1 MEKPVN
7 IHEAKTHLS
16 RLVQSLR
23 DGTASEI
30 VIAVGGEPAAR
41 LIPYGRD
48 LRRPLGMDRG
58 LVHIADDFD
67 SENARVADSFAG
79 SDA

>member
-1 MEKPVN
+1 MQKPVN

-41 LIPYGRD
+41 LIPYGSD
-48 LRRPLGMDRG
+48 FSRRLGMDRG

-67 SENARVADSFAG
+67 SDNASVAELFAG
-79 SDA
+79 RDA